1 MEEKPAWSY
10 AESPASYEPAT
21 SRRRAGGLKRKV
33 NSHSN
38 SLSSPLTSKRL
49 TREKAAV
56 SNLSIHNGPL
66 TRARQ
71 IPNILASS
79 ASSAGVKIE
88 QKVVA
93 ALPDAATVV
102 EEERRSRVEE
112 LQAEI
117 EADFEV
123 IRSRDS
129 NAHVVPSHCGWF
141 SWTKIHSLEERLLPS
156 FFNGKSQSRTPDT
169 YLDIRNW
176 IMKKFHTNPNTLIEV
191 KDLSELEVSESEARQ
206 EVLEFLDYWGL
217 INFHPLQLYPVTNDD
232 GDEAAKKDCSL
243 EKLFRFEAI
252 QTCPPAVTKPNFT
265 APTTPSRLFPEPAI
279 AEELAKL
286 EGPSVEYHCNSCSAD
301 CSRKRYHCQKEA
313 DYDLCADCFNNR
325 KFGSNMSSSDF
336 ILMEP
341 AEAAGVSGGKWTDQ
355 ETLLLLEALELYK
368 ENWNEIAE
376 HVATKTK
383 AQCILHFVQMPIEDA
398 FFDCPAEMDG
408 TSKETADADA
418 TIDDTSAPKDVLDTS
433 ESKKGAND
441 DQHLT
446 APIEALKPED
456 TIEVKDC
463 QGITKDEKSSEVING
478 QETSKSEDVSGVKA
492 GEEMGENVA
501 LRALTEAFE
510 AVGYSPTPENRLSFS
525 DVGNPVMALA
535 LFLARLVGPDAATA
549 SACSSL
555 KSLSSNSPGMQLASR
570 HCFLLEDPP
579 DERKKPSC
587 SDCVATEMADQDAIK
602 DKQEGKNQKGNC
614 PISGIDNKDL
624 LVDYSGKKVEDSI
637 PEEKKPLDSLKGEFP
652 DKEYVVNGE
661 IAVTHEEVEPG
672 RSKESSNSEL
682 PKDHSPSIV
691 KESDEIPPK
700 SGCPPSTG
708 KEPQE
713 VSSAEE
719 HSQHTEVAKDVD
731 MVSNLKPPEKNGC
744 SQSFASTSVDE
755 PSQAVDVS
763 RDVDMVSDSLPADN
777 HGSQQPVK
785 SNAAGEQSQ
794 ITEATADV
802 DMSSSQHT
810 EVREPL
816 DPNVERGATAGPLS
830 LSLCARKILS
840 LSVVM
845 VRKRERKINSDVFS
859 KLYLDGFRNFANYS
873 GCMLKLYVVLKDSN
887 KEKPDNE
894 VIKDD
899 NSINKLK
906 RAALSALSA
915 AAVKAK
921 LLANQEEDQI
931 RELAA
936 SLIEKQLQKLE
947 TKLAFFNEMDS
958 VIMRVR
964 EQLDRS
970 RQRLYQERAQI
981 IAARLGLP
989 PSSRA
994 MPPSLPSN
1002 RIAMNFA
1009 NAFPRPPM
1017 NMVSQRPPIS
1027 IPMGTLAA
1035 NPSGTFVSTTTTAGN
1050 SIRPSSQEKI
1060 SSIGTK

>member
-1 MEEKPAWSY
+1 MEEKPAGSF
-10 AESPASYEPAT
+10 ADSPASFEPAT
-21 SRRRAGGLKRKV
+21 SRRRAGGHKRKA
-33 NSHSN
+33 SLSN
-38 SLSSPLTSKRL
+38 SLSSPLSSKRL
-49 TREKAAV
+49 TREKAGF

-71 IPNILASS
+71 IPYILASS
-79 ASSAGVKIE
+79 APSAGVKIE

-93 ALPDAATVV
+93 AVPDAAAVV

-117 EADFEV
+117 EAEFEV

-141 SWTKIHSLEERLLPS
+141 SWTQIHSLEERLLPS

-176 IMKKFHTNPNTLIEV
+176 IMKKFHANPNILIEL
-191 KDLSELEVSESEARQ
+191 KDLSELEVSDSEARQ

-217 INFHPLQLYPVTNDD
+217 INFHPLQLDSVTNAD
-232 GDEAAKKDCSL
+232 GDGAAKKDLSL

-252 QTCPPAVTKPNFT
+252 QTCPPVVTKPNFT
-265 APTTPSRLFPEPAI
+265 APTTPSRLFPESAI

-398 FFDCPAEMDG
+398 FFDCANDMDG

-418 TIDDTSAPKDVLDTS
+418 TIEDTSAPKDVHDTS
-433 ESKKGAND
+433 ESKTGAD
-441 DQHLT
+441 EDQHLT
-446 APIEALKPED
+446 VPMEASKPED
-456 TIEVKDC
+456 TSGVKVC
-463 QGITKDEKSSEVING
+463 QGGDVING

-492 GEEMGENVA
+492 GEEIGENVA

-525 DVGNPVMALA
+525 EVGNPVMAVA
-535 LFLARLVGPDAATA
+535 SFLARLVGPDVATA
-549 SACSSL
+549 SACSAL

-587 SDCVATEMADQDAIK
+587 SDCVATEMADQDALK
-602 DKQEGKNQKGNC
+602 DKQEGKSQKGNS
-614 PISGIDNKDL
+614 PTSGIDNKDL
-624 LVDYSGKKVEDSI
+624 SDDYSDKKVEDSI
-637 PEEKKPLDSLKGEFP
+637 PEEKKPLDSSKGEFP
-652 DKEYVVNGE
+652 DKVDVVNGGE
-661 IAVTHEEVEPG
+661 MVVTHEEVEPG

-682 PKDHSPSIV
+682 PKDHTPSVV

-700 SGCPPSTG
+700 SGCPPSSG
-708 KEPQE
+708 KEPLE
-713 VSSAEE
+713 VTSAEE
-719 HSQHTEVAKDVD
+719 HSQLTEVAKDVD
-731 MVSNLKPPEKNGC
+731 MVSNLKPPEKNGH
-744 SQSFASTSVDE
+744 SQSFASMSVDE

-763 RDVDMVSDSLPADN
+763 KDVDMVSDSLPADN
-777 HGSQQPVK
+777 NGSQQPVK
-785 SNAAGEQSQ
+785 SNATGEQSQ
-794 ITEATADV
+794 TTEATADV
-802 DMSSSQHT
+802 DMSSSQPS
-810 EVREPL
+810 EVNEPS
-816 DPNVERGATAGPLS
+816 DPKVESGATADEVP
-830 LSLCARKILS
+830 
-840 LSVVM
+840 
-845 VRKRERKINSDVFS
+845 
-859 KLYLDGFRNFANYS
+859 
-873 GCMLKLYVVLKDSN
+873 KDSK
-887 KEKPDNE
+887 KEKPDSE

-899 NSINKLK
+899 NNIDKLK
-906 RAALSALSA
+906 RAAVSALSA

-936 SLIEKQLQKLE
+936 SLIEKQLHKLE

-994 MPPSLPSN
+994 MPQSLPSN

-1009 NAFPRPPM
+1009 NTFPRPPM
-1017 NMVSQRPPIS
+1017 NMATQRPPIS
-1027 IPMGTLAA
+1027 TPMGTLA
-1035 NPSGTFVSTTTTAGN
+1035 NTPPGTFVSTTTAAGN

>member
-10 AESPASYEPAT
+10 ADSPASYEPAT

-33 NSHSN
+33 NSLSN
-38 SLSSPLTSKRL
+38 SLSSPLTSKRP

-93 ALPDAATVV
+93 AVPDAAAVV

-117 EADFEV
+117 EAEFEV

-129 NAHVVPSHCGWF
+129 NAHVVPNHCGWF
-141 SWTKIHSLEERLLPS
+141 SWSKIHSLEERLLPS

-176 IMKKFHTNPNTLIEV
+176 ILKKFHANPNTLIEV
-191 KDLSELEVSESEARQ
+191 KDLSELEVSDSEARQ

-217 INFHPLQLYPVTNDD
+217 INFHPLQLDPVTNAD
-232 GDEAAKKDCSL
+232 GDEAAKKDLSL

-252 QTCPPAVTKPNFT
+252 QTCPPVVTEPNFT
-265 APTTPSRLFPEPAI
+265 APTTPSKLFPESAI

-398 FFDCPAEMDG
+398 FFDCAIEMDG

-433 ESKKGAND
+433 ESKTGANE

-446 APIEALKPED
+446 APIEASKPDE
-456 TIEVKDC
+456 TIEVQVC

-525 DVGNPVMALA
+525 DVGNPVMAVA
-535 LFLARLVGPDAATA
+535 LFLARLAGPDAATA

-579 DERKKPSC
+579 DERKKQSC
-587 SDCVATEMADQDAIK
+587 SDCVATEMADQDALK
-602 DKQEGKNQKGNC
+602 DKQEGKSQKGNC
-614 PISGIDNKDL
+614 PTSGIDNKDL
-624 LVDYSGKKVEDSI
+624 LDDYSDKKVEDSI
-637 PEEKKPLDSLKGEFP
+637 PEEKKSLDSSKGEFP
-652 DKEYVVNGE
+652 DKEYVVNGGE

-672 RSKESSNSEL
+672 RSKKSSNSEL

-691 KESDEIPPK
+691 KESDEIPAK
-700 SGCPPSTG
+700 SGCPPSSG

-719 HSQHTEVAKDVD
+719 HSQLTEVAKDVD
-731 MVSNLKPPEKNGC
+731 MVSNLKPLEKNGC
-744 SQSFASTSVDE
+744 SQSFASMSVDE
-755 PSQAVDVS
+755 PSQAADVS

-777 HGSQQPVK
+777 NGSQQPVK
-785 SNAAGEQSQ
+785 SNATGEQSQ

-802 DMSSSQHT
+802 DMSSSRPT

-816 DPNVERGATAGPLS
+816 DPKVESGATADEAP
-830 LSLCARKILS
+830 
-840 LSVVM
+840 
-845 VRKRERKINSDVFS
+845 
-859 KLYLDGFRNFANYS
+859 
-873 GCMLKLYVVLKDSN
+873 KDSN
-887 KEKPDNE
+887 IEKLDSE

-899 NSINKLK
+899 NSIDKLK
-906 RAALSALSA
+906 RAAISALSA

-936 SLIEKQLQKLE
+936 SLIEKQLHKLE

-981 IAARLGLP
+981 IATRLGLP

-1017 NMVSQRPPIS
+1017 NLASQRPPIS
-1027 IPMGTLAA
+1027 IPMGTLGPT
-1035 NPSGTFVSTTTTAGN
+1035 PSGTFVSTTTAGN
-1050 SIRPSSQEKI
+1050 SIRPSSQDKI

>member
-10 AESPASYEPAT
+10 ADSPASYEPTT

-33 NSHSN
+33 NSLSN
-38 SLSSPLTSKRL
+38 SLSSPLTSKRP

-93 ALPDAATVV
+93 AVPDAAAVV

-117 EADFEV
+117 EAEFEV

-129 NAHVVPSHCGWF
+129 NAHVVPIHCGWF

-176 IMKKFHTNPNTLIEV
+176 IMKKFHANPNTLIEV
-191 KDLSELEVSESEARQ
+191 KDLSELEVSDSEARQ

-217 INFHPLQLYPVTNDD
+217 INFHPLQLDRFTNAD
-232 GDEAAKKDCSL
+232 GDEAAKKDLSL

-252 QTCPPAVTKPNFT
+252 QTCPPVVTKPNFT
-265 APTTPSRLFPEPAI
+265 APTTPSRLFPESAI

-398 FFDCPAEMDG
+398 FFDCTIEMDG

-433 ESKKGAND
+433 ESKTGANE

-446 APIEALKPED
+446 APIEASKPDE
-456 TIEVKDC
+456 TIEVQVC

-492 GEEMGENVA
+492 DEEMGENVA

-535 LFLARLVGPDAATA
+535 LFLARLAGPDAATA

-579 DERKKPSC
+579 DERKKQSC
-587 SDCVATEMADQDAIK
+587 SDCVATEMADQDALK
-602 DKQEGKNQKGNC
+602 DEQEGKSQKGNC
-614 PISGIDNKDL
+614 PTSGIDNKDL
-624 LVDYSGKKVEDSI
+624 LDDSDKKVEDSI
-637 PEEKKPLDSLKGEFP
+637 PEEKKPLDSSKGEFP
-652 DKEYVVNGE
+652 DKEYVVNGGE

-672 RSKESSNSEL
+672 RSKKSSNSEL

-691 KESDEIPPK
+691 KESDEIPAK
-700 SGCPPSTG
+700 SGCPPSSG

-719 HSQHTEVAKDVD
+719 HSQLTEVAKDVD

-744 SQSFASTSVDE
+744 SQSFASMSVDE
-755 PSQAVDVS
+755 PSQAADVS

-777 HGSQQPVK
+777 DGSQQPVK
-785 SNAAGEQSQ
+785 SNATGEQSQ

-802 DMSSSQHT
+802 DMSSSRPT

-816 DPNVERGATAGPLS
+816 DPKVESGATADEVP
-830 LSLCARKILS
+830 
-840 LSVVM
+840 
-845 VRKRERKINSDVFS
+845 
-859 KLYLDGFRNFANYS
+859 
-873 GCMLKLYVVLKDSN
+873 KDSN
-887 KEKPDNE
+887 IEKPDSE

-899 NSINKLK
+899 NSIDKLK
-906 RAALSALSA
+906 RAAISALSA

-936 SLIEKQLQKLE
+936 SLIEKQLHKLE

-981 IAARLGLP
+981 IATRLGLP

-1027 IPMGTLAA
+1027 IPMGTLAPTPA
-1035 NPSGTFVSTTTTAGN
+1035 GTFVSTTTAGN
-1050 SIRPSSQEKI
+1050 SIRPSSQDKI

>member
-1 MEEKPAWSY
+1 MEEKPAGSH
-10 AESPASYEPAT
+10 ADSPASAEPGP
-21 SRRRAGGLKRKV
+21 SRRRAGGHKRKA
-33 NSHSN
+33 N
-38 SLSSPLTSKRL
+38 SLSNFFSSPLPPKRL
-49 TREKAAV
+49 TREKVAI
-56 SNLSIHNGPL
+56 SNLSNHNGPF

-79 ASSAGVKIE
+79 ALSAGVKVE
-88 QKVVA
+88 QKVATAV
-93 ALPDAATVV
+93 PDAAALV
-102 EEERRSRVEE
+102 EEERRSKVEE
-112 LQAEI
+112 LQTEI
-117 EADFEV
+117 EAEFEV

-141 SWTKIHSLEERLLPS
+141 SWTKIHPLEERLLPS

-169 YLDIRNW
+169 YLEIRNR
-176 IMKKFHTNPNTLIEV
+176 IMKKFNSNPNTLIEV
-191 KDLSELEVSESEARQ
+191 KDLSELEVSDLDARQ

-217 INFHPLQLYPVTNDD
+217 INFHPLQFDSAPNAD
-232 GDEAAKKDCSL
+232 GDEAAKKESSL
-243 EKLFRFEAI
+243 EKLFCFEAI
-252 QTCPPAVTKPNFT
+252 QPCPPIAPKPNLA
-265 APTTPSRLFPEPAI
+265 APTTSRLFPESAI

-301 CSRKRYHCQKEA
+301 CSRKRYHCQKQA
-313 DYDLCADCFNNR
+313 DYDLCADCFNNG

-398 FFDCPAEMDG
+398 FFDIANDMDG
-408 TSKETADADA
+408 TSKVTVDADA
-418 TIDDTSAPKDVLDTS
+418 TVDKTSGPKDVLDTS
-433 ESKKGAND
+433 ESKTGASE
-441 DQHLT
+441 DQPLT
-446 APIEALKPED
+446 PPMEASKPEG
-456 TIEVKDC
+456 TSEVKGS
-463 QGITKDEKSSEVING
+463 QESTENEKSSEVING
-478 QETSKSEDVSGVKA
+478 PEISKSEDASGVKVS
-492 GEEMGENVA
+492 EEMGENVA

-525 DVGNPVMALA
+525 EVGNPVMALA
-535 LFLARLVGPDAATA
+535 SFLARLVGPDVATA

-587 SDCVATEMADQDAIK
+587 SDCVATEMADQDALK
-602 DKQEGKNQKGNC
+602 DKQEGKSQKGNS
-614 PISGIDNKDL
+614 PTSGIDNKDL
-624 LVDYSGKKVEDSI
+624 SDDYSDKKVEDSI
-637 PEEKKPLDSLKGEFP
+637 PEEKKPLDSSKGEFP
-652 DKEYVVNGE
+652 DKVDVVNGGE
-661 IAVTHEEVEPG
+661 IVVTQEEVEPG

-682 PKDHSPSIV
+682 PKDHTPSIV

-700 SGCPPSTG
+700 SGCPPSSG
-708 KEPQE
+708 KEPLE

-719 HSQHTEVAKDVD
+719 HSQLTEVAKDVD
-731 MVSNLKPPEKNGC
+731 MVSNLKPPEKNGR
-744 SQSFASTSVDE
+744 SQSFASLSVDE
-755 PSQAVDVS
+755 PSQVVDVS
-763 RDVDMVSDSLPADN
+763 KDVDMVSDSLPADN
-777 HGSQQPVK
+777 NGSQQPVK
-785 SNAAGEQSQ
+785 SNATGEQSQ
-794 ITEATADV
+794 TTEATADV
-802 DMSSSQHT
+802 DMSSSQPSEANEPSDPKVESGANAD
-810 EVREPL
+810 EVP
-816 DPNVERGATAGPLS
+816 
-830 LSLCARKILS
+830 
-840 LSVVM
+840 
-845 VRKRERKINSDVFS
+845 
-859 KLYLDGFRNFANYS
+859 
-873 GCMLKLYVVLKDSN
+873 KDSK
-887 KEKPDNE
+887 KEKPDSE

-899 NSINKLK
+899 NNIDKLK
-906 RAALSALSA
+906 RAAVSALSA

-936 SLIEKQLQKLE
+936 SLIEKQLLKLE

-994 MPPSLPSN
+994 MPQSLPSN
-1002 RIAMNFA
+1002 RIAMNYA
-1009 NAFPRPPM
+1009 NTFPRPPM
-1017 NMVSQRPPIS
+1017 NMATQRPPIS
-1027 IPMGTLAA
+1027 TQMGTLVPT
-1035 NPSGTFVSTTTTAGN
+1035 PSGTFVSTTSTAGN
-1050 SIRPSSQEKI
+1050 SIRPSSQDKI

>member
-10 AESPASYEPAT
+10 ADSPASYEPAT

-33 NSHSN
+33 NSLSN
-38 SLSSPLTSKRL
+38 SLSSPLTSKRP

-93 ALPDAATVV
+93 AVPDAAAVV

-117 EADFEV
+117 EAEFEV

-129 NAHVVPSHCGWF
+129 NAHVVPNHCGWF

-176 IMKKFHTNPNTLIEV
+176 IMKKFHANPNTLIEV
-191 KDLSELEVSESEARQ
+191 KDLSELEVSDSEARQ

-217 INFHPLQLYPVTNDD
+217 INFHPLQLDPLTNAD
-232 GDEAAKKDCSL
+232 GDEAAKKDLSL

-252 QTCPPAVTKPNFT
+252 QTCPPVVTKPNFI
-265 APTTPSRLFPEPAI
+265 APTTPSRLFPESAI

-398 FFDCPAEMDG
+398 FFDCAIEMDG

-418 TIDDTSAPKDVLDTS
+418 TIDDTSAPKNVLDTS
-433 ESKKGAND
+433 ESKTGANE

-446 APIEALKPED
+446 APIEASKPDE
-456 TIEVKDC
+456 TIEVQVC
-463 QGITKDEKSSEVING
+463 QGITKEEKSSEVING

-492 GEEMGENVA
+492 DEEMGENVA

-535 LFLARLVGPDAATA
+535 LFLARLAGPDAATA

-579 DERKKPSC
+579 DERKKQSC
-587 SDCVATEMADQDAIK
+587 SDCVATEMADQDALK
-602 DKQEGKNQKGNC
+602 DKQEGKSQKGNC
-614 PISGIDNKDL
+614 PTSGIDNKDL
-624 LVDYSGKKVEDSI
+624 LDDSDKKVEDSI
-637 PEEKKPLDSLKGEFP
+637 PEEKKPLDSSKGEFP
-652 DKEYVVNGE
+652 DKEYVVNGGE

-672 RSKESSNSEL
+672 RSKKSSNSEL

-691 KESDEIPPK
+691 KESDEIPAK
-700 SGCPPSTG
+700 SGCPPSSG

-719 HSQHTEVAKDVD
+719 HSQLTEVAKDVD

-744 SQSFASTSVDE
+744 SQSFASMSVDE
-755 PSQAVDVS
+755 PSQAADVS

-777 HGSQQPVK
+777 DGSQQPVK
-785 SNAAGEQSQ
+785 SNATGEQSQ

-802 DMSSSQHT
+802 DMSSSRPT

-816 DPNVERGATAGPLS
+816 DPKVESGATADEVP
-830 LSLCARKILS
+830 
-840 LSVVM
+840 
-845 VRKRERKINSDVFS
+845 
-859 KLYLDGFRNFANYS
+859 
-873 GCMLKLYVVLKDSN
+873 KDSTI
-887 KEKPDNE
+887 EKPDSE

-899 NSINKLK
+899 NSIDKLK
-906 RAALSALSA
+906 RAAISALSA

-936 SLIEKQLQKLE
+936 SLIEKQLHKLE

-981 IAARLGLP
+981 IATRLGLP

-1027 IPMGTLAA
+1027 IPMGTLAPTPA
-1035 NPSGTFVSTTTTAGN
+1035 GTFVSTTTAGN
-1050 SIRPSSQEKI
+1050 SIRPSSQDKI